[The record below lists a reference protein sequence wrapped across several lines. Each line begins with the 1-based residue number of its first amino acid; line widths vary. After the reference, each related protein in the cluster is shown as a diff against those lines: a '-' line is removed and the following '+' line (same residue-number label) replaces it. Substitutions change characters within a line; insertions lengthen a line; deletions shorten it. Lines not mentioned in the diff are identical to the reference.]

1 MIGFVVH
8 TAVSTVLLFMVGR
21 MVSGIEV
28 RDGKVALYGAMGL
41 GLANTF
47 VRPLLIKLTLPIT
60 FLTLGLFV
68 WVVNATDVGA
78 RRGVRRR
85 LRGQGV
91 QSGPLGQRCPWSH
104 ELPGGDA
111 PLTTTSHGPA
121 GQPAVLL

>member
-1 MIGFVVH
+1 VIGFVVH

-68 WVVNATDVGA
+68 WVVNALMLVLVAEFVDGFEVKGFKA
-78 RRGVRRR
+78 ALWG
-85 LRGQGV
+85 
-91 QSGPLGQRCPWSH
+91 S
-104 ELPGGDA
+104 
-111 PLTTTSHGPA
+111 
-121 GQPAVLL
+121 AVLGLMNFLAGMLL